1 MLVLIDESG
10 DPGFRIARGSS
21 SHFVIVMIVFDDYLS
36 AEKASVAISTAQ
48 QRLRVK
54 PEFKFTKSRD
64 SVKTEF
70 FSAVCGFEFKV
81 RALVVDKSVLY
92 SEHLR
97 ENSERFY
104 NFFVQSLLKYDN
116 GLLQK
121 AHIKI
126 DGSGDKEF
134 KRELNS
140 YLRKNL
146 APGQMCKITF
156 KDSKTDCL
164 IQLADMCAGAI
175 HRAYRSDE
183 KQDKRWLEMLKRS
196 HRIDNIWPFR

>member
-21 SHFVIVMIVFDDYLS
+21 SHFVIVMIIFDDYLVAERASS
-36 AEKASVAISTAQ
+36 AIYAAQ
-48 QRLRVK
+48 KRLRVK
-54 PEFKFTKSRD
+54 PEFKFSKSRD
-64 SVKTEF
+64 NIKDEF
-70 FSAVCGFEFKV
+70 FNTVVGFEFKV

-97 ENSERFY
+97 ENSELFY
-104 NFFVQSLLKYDN
+104 NFFVQNLLKYDN

-121 AHIKI
+121 ANIKI

-146 APGQMCKITF
+146 ATGQTCKITF

-175 HRAYRSDE
+175 HRAFRSDE
-183 KQDKRWLEMLKRS
+183 KRDVRWLEMLRKS
-196 HRIDNIWPFR
+196 QRIDNIWPFK